1 MRTTLKLPEDAE
13 RSLRA
18 IAEARG
24 ERGVARVV
32 AEAVAL
38 YLTERNRPAE
48 LAPTPPLPGRWQR
61 IGAEMDR
68 RLESLE
74 NHPGIVAI
82 VRAVV
87 RDGWRRRATATS
99 H

>member
-1 MRTTLKLPEDAE
+1 MRTTLKLSEDAQ
-13 RSLRA
+13 RTLRA
-18 IAEARG
+18 IANARG

-38 YLTERNRPAE
+38 YLTDRNRPAE
-48 LAPTPPLPGRWQR
+48 LAPTPPTPGRWQR

-74 NHPGIVAI
+74 NHPGVVAI

-87 RDGWRRRATATS
+87 RDGWRRLATVAT